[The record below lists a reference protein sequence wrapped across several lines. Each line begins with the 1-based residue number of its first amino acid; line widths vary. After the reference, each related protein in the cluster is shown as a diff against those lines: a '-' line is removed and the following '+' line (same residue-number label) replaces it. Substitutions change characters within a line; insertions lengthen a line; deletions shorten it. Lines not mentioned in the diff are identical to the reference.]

1 MSEYYTF
8 DCGCRFNVLDKQD
21 SQFPKIEFSPKL
33 ESLNLECS
41 RTWDLI
47 STGNTKGCFQLE
59 SRLGQTMSKKLKPEN
74 IEQLS
79 GLISILR
86 PGCISGDTKILVG
99 YHKHTDGNLRNTTI
113 SIEELFNS
121 RAYDKVISYDENS
134 GKLIS
139 NKVLNVID
147 SGTKECF
154 KIKIKTNERKTNN
167 LTYNWYHLECT
178 DDHKILTPKGWVELK
193 DMKPGMRMLVVRK
206 KNGVR
211 KIKKKITSRFSSKIK
226 IDNIHGIKSYKSK
239 CYENYEYKCIFCDW
253 QNGSLDVNHIEGNRH
268 TNNSVE
274 NLSYLCPNHHREY
287 SEGKISNQQIIDN
300 REKYKLFYSPDCKWA
315 TFVDKISIGN
325 KKVYDI
331 SMSAPH
337 HNFIA
342 GNVVVHN
349 CLEAFR
355 EGKSVSNHYIDKK
368 NGLESVDYFHP
379 SLEKCLGST
388 YGEMIYQEQAMSI
401 AKDLAGFN
409 LQEADA
415 LRKAIGK
422 KKPEEMAKI
431 KQKFLEGT
439 DKLKIVTREEAESI
453 FSWIEKSQRYS
464 FNKSH
469 GISYAMNAYL
479 SAYTKAHF
487 PKIFFASYLRYA
499 KDKIDP
505 QQEIKEL
512 VRNATEMDILVHIP
526 DLRNLNELFILKN
539 KAIYFGLTDIKGVGK
554 SVYSKILD
562 ICKTLD
568 LDNLSWPQTLSGIL
582 LNINSTASKALISCG
597 ALDYFKKTRTEMLFQ
612 YEICSSL
619 SKKELEYFANLSNTY
634 TNKSVKD
641 ILSLM
646 LSEKINKNRKA
657 IIQNSILSIEKPPY
671 SLLDKIEWLSDSE
684 SSLLGVAITC
694 SRLDSYDISMSN
706 TNCKEFKSSSLSSNI
721 IMAAEISNVSITKTK
736 TGKNPGQE
744 MAFLTLEDQFGML
757 DSVIF
762 FPEQFTKYKDHLF
775 NGNILVFLGSRSK
788 AKDSFVIEKC
798 LLPVS

>member
-1 MSEYYTF
+1 MPEYYTF
-8 DCGCRFNVLDKQD
+8 DCGCKFNVLDKQD

-121 RAYDKVISYDENS
+121 RAYDQIISYDENS

-139 NKVLNVID
+139 NKLLNVID
-147 SGTKECF
+147 NGIKECF

-167 LTYNWYHLECT
+167 LPYNWYHLQCT
-178 DDHKILTPKGWVELK
+178 DDHKLLTPMGWVELK
-193 DMKPGMRMLVVRK
+193 DMRPGMRMLVIRK

-226 IDNIHGIKSYKSK
+226 IDNIRGIKSYKSK

-253 QNGSLDVNHIEGNRH
+253 QNGSLDVNHIQGNRH
-268 TNNSVE
+268 TDNSVD
-274 NLSYLCPNHHREY
+274 NLCYLCPNHHREY
-287 SEGKISNQQIIDN
+287 SEGKISNQQIIEN

-562 ICKTLD
+562 ICKTVD
-568 LDNLSWPQTLSGIL
+568 LDNLSWPQTLSSIL

-612 YEICSSL
+612 YEICSGL
-619 SKKELEYFANLSNTY
+619 SKKELEYFTNLSNTY

-798 LLPVS
+798 FLPVS

>member
-1 MSEYYTF
+1 MPEYYTF
-8 DCGCRFNVLDKQD
+8 DCGCKFPVLDKQD
-21 SQFPKIEFSPKL
+21 VQFPKISFSPKL
-33 ESLNLECS
+33 DSLNLECS

-47 STGNTKGCFQLE
+47 SSGNTKGCFQLE

-86 PGCISGDTKILVG
+86 PGC
-99 YHKHTDGNLRNTTI
+99 
-113 SIEELFNS
+113 
-121 RAYDKVISYDENS
+121 
-134 GKLIS
+134 
-139 NKVLNVID
+139 
-147 SGTKECF
+147 
-154 KIKIKTNERKTNN
+154 
-167 LTYNWYHLECT
+167 
-178 DDHKILTPKGWVELK
+178 
-193 DMKPGMRMLVVRK
+193 
-206 KNGVR
+206 
-211 KIKKKITSRFSSKIK
+211 
-226 IDNIHGIKSYKSK
+226 
-239 CYENYEYKCIFCDW
+239 
-253 QNGSLDVNHIEGNRH
+253 
-268 TNNSVE
+268 
-274 NLSYLCPNHHREY
+274 
-287 SEGKISNQQIIDN
+287 
-300 REKYKLFYSPDCKWA
+300 
-315 TFVDKISIGN
+315 
-325 KKVYDI
+325 
-331 SMSAPH
+331 
-337 HNFIA
+337 
-342 GNVVVHN
+342 
-349 CLEAFR
+349 LEAFR
-355 EGKSVSNHYIDKK
+355 DGKSVSNHYIDKK

-439 DKLKIVTREEAESI
+439 DKFKIVTREEAEAI

-469 GISYAMNAYL
+469 GVSYAMNAYL

-512 VRNATEMDILVHIP
+512 VRNANEMDIIVHIP
-526 DLRNLNELFILKN
+526 DLRNLNELFILKD

-554 SVYSKILD
+554 SVYNKILS
-562 ICKTLD
+562 ISESLD
-568 LDNLSWPQTLSGIL
+568 LKILSWPQTLALIL
-582 LNINSTASKALISCG
+582 LKINSTASKALICCG
-597 ALDYFKKTRTEMLFQ
+597 ALDYFKKTRTEMLFE
-612 YEICSSL
+612 YEIASSL
-619 SKKELEYFANLSNTY
+619 SNKESEHFSNLANIFSS
-634 TNKSVKD
+634 KGVRE
-641 ILSLM
+641 ILLLL
-646 LSEKINKNRKA
+646 LSEKINKNRKT
-657 IIQNSILSIEKPPY
+657 IIQDLIVSLDKPPY

-694 SRLDSYDISMSN
+694 SRLDSYDITMSN
-706 TNCKEFKSSSLSSNI
+706 TNCKEFKSSNLSSNI

-762 FPEQFTKYKDHLF
+762 FPEQFAKYKDHLF
-775 NGNILVFLGSRSK
+775 NGNILVFLGARSK
-788 AKDSFVIEKC
+788 AKDSFVVEKC
-798 LLPVS
+798 FLPVS